1 MQVVDLGSGAAAK
14 ARKGE
19 LVMKSPGLT
28 QHTAGRHQRGEDFF
42 RVLFDD
48 IAETM
53 DGFSTESKKRHP
65 ALFVDLTVWGGDSAS
80 ASAS

>member
-1 MQVVDLGSGAAAK
+1 MQVVDLGAGAAAK

-42 RVLFDD
+42 QILFDD
-48 IAETM
+48 IAETT
-53 DGFSTESKKRHP
+53 DAFSTVEETPSR
-65 ALFVDLTVWGGDSAS
+65 ALRRLDGVGR
-80 ASAS
+80 